1 MDVIQR
7 CIDGIFF
14 SQKFN
19 VLSKLKTADNFDSVI
34 NKKKLDEIKDR
45 IKKGSDPN

>member
-14 SQKFN
+14 SQSFD
-19 VLSKLKTADNFDSVI
+19 VLSKLRTAKNFDDVI
-34 NKKKLDEIKDR
+34 NKKKLDQIKER
-45 IKKGSDPN
+45 IKKDDPN